1 MNKRNLLL
9 ILLLASLA
17 LNLLLIGGIGWRMAN
32 ARKYV
37 QALVPPSTGWILR
50 DLSEERRAELQPAAR
65 EGFESV
71 RPARIEMFRA
81 QRRVNEL
88 IGNEPFDQEALE
100 DAFAQLREL
109 SMDYQA
115 LSHER
120 TIELLELLTPEERQA
135 ATEFVRR
142 GGRDRAG
149 RDGPRGRDLPP
160 GNPEPDFDR
169 QR

>member
-1 MNKRNLLL
+1 MNKRNLFVILL
-9 ILLLASLA
+9 IASLA

-32 ARKYV
+32 AREFV
-37 QALVPPSTGWILR
+37 QSLVPPTTGWIVR
-50 DLSEERRAELQPAAR
+50 DLAEERRNVLQPMVR

-88 IGNEPFDQEALE
+88 IGDENFDREALVE
-100 DAFAQLREL
+100 AFAQLREL
-109 SMDYQA
+109 SMDYQT
-115 LSHER
+115 LSHEQ
-120 TIELLELLTPEERQA
+120 TVEILEHLTPAERQA

-142 GGRDRAG
+142 GGPPRAG
-149 RDGPRGRDLPP
+149 REGPRGRNLPP
-160 GNPEPDFDR
+160 RRDEPDTAP